1 MSAFRDRGVPKPT
14 SECAACPS
22 PDGSSAWASAKG
34 GEARWPE
41 SSVREVEVP
50 RPSCSSRAQ
59 VRRACSRGI
68 TSVHAG
74 EGSERPQESACP
86 VLGPARPTFP
96 KKALVLPF
104 IVVRRGSRCTMGGVA
119 ECYVSSG
126 GRASALGTCQCD
138 VVAVGG
144 ATEPGGGTAVGAV
157 ESLLTSSCFRK
168 RAGGR
173 RRHRACGAPSL
184 PLRRSWPDGTPVLFF
199 VTRVDSR

>member
-1 MSAFRDRGVPKPT
+1 LILFTLSSSGIDRAAPPVAVTARAHHLKEKKIAPFLLLFFFFLFYLSLQTMPFVFFYLSAFRDRGVPKPT
-14 SECAACPS
+14 SECVACPS

-41 SSVREVEVP
+41 SGVREVEVP

-59 VRRACSRGI
+59 VGCACSRGV

-86 VLGPARPTFP
+86 VLGPARPTLS

-126 GRASALGTCQCD
+126 ERASTLGTCQC
-138 VVAVGG
+138 GSRRG
-144 ATEPGGGTAVGAV
+144 LGT
-157 ESLLTSSCFRK
+157 LL
-168 RAGGR
+168 A
-173 RRHRACGAPSL
+173 
-184 PLRRSWPDGTPVLFF
+184 
-199 VTRVDSR
+199 

>member
-1 MSAFRDRGVPKPT
+1 VTAGGVRYPSLVMGLAQLFGLLIHCLSVFRDRGVPKPT

-41 SSVREVEVP
+41 MGVREVEVP

-59 VRRACSRGI
+59 VGCACSRGV

-86 VLGPARPTFP
+86 VLGPARPTFS

-104 IVVRRGSRCTMGGVA
+104 IVVSRGSMCTMGGVA

-126 GRASALGTCQCD
+126 GRASALSTCQCGSRRD
-138 VVAVGG
+138 L
-144 ATEPGGGTAVGAV
+144 GT
-157 ESLLTSSCFRK
+157 LL
-168 RAGGR
+168 A
-173 RRHRACGAPSL
+173 
-184 PLRRSWPDGTPVLFF
+184 
-199 VTRVDSR
+199 

>member
-1 MSAFRDRGVPKPT
+1 LKHVTFYISASRYENPLLSAFRDSGVPKPT
-14 SECAACPS
+14 SECAACSS

-59 VRRACSRGI
+59 VRCTCSRGV

-86 VLGPARPTFP
+86 VLGPARPTFS

-104 IVVRRGSRCTMGGVA
+104 IVVRRGSRCIMGGVA

-126 GRASALGTCQCD
+126 GRASALGTCQCGSRRD
-138 VVAVGG
+138 R
-144 ATEPGGGTAVGAV
+144 GT
-157 ESLLTSSCFRK
+157 LL
-168 RAGGR
+168 A
-173 RRHRACGAPSL
+173 
-184 PLRRSWPDGTPVLFF
+184 
-199 VTRVDSR
+199 

>member
-1 MSAFRDRGVPKPT
+1 MVRSEPLDLSAFRDRGVPKPT

-59 VRRACSRGI
+59 VRCACSRGV

-86 VLGPARPTFP
+86 VLGPARPTFS

-104 IVVRRGSRCTMGGVA
+104 IVVRRRSRCTMGGVA

-126 GRASALGTCQCD
+126 ERASALGTCQCGSQRD
-138 VVAVGG
+138 L
-144 ATEPGGGTAVGAV
+144 GT
-157 ESLLTSSCFRK
+157 LL
-168 RAGGR
+168 A
-173 RRHRACGAPSL
+173 
-184 PLRRSWPDGTPVLFF
+184 
-199 VTRVDSR
+199 